1 VEVQQNRS
9 ETGCE
14 LGLALL
20 GLDHTDEAGANLREI
35 EVILW
40 QGGQIVVGDET
51 LFLRWTNMRGLER
64 PTIKSIA
71 SILAPFCR
79 AALFAER
86 SQNLSFQKCQQVS
99 RFQETGKFLV
109 TAKPSKWIGAKA
121 ACRLNGHQDP
131 LLIGLSWSV
140 VSCLEWLRYLHDTQM
155 ALPCC
160 VG

>member
-1 VEVQQNRS
+1 MEVQQNRS

-40 QGGQIVVGDET
+40 QGGQIVVADET

-71 SILAPFCR
+71 SISR
-79 AALFAER
+79 AVLPR
-86 SQNLSFQKCQQVS
+86 
-99 RFQETGKFLV
+99 R
-109 TAKPSKWIGAKA
+109 
-121 ACRLNGHQDP
+121 
-131 LLIGLSWSV
+131 V
-140 VSCLEWLRYLHDTQM
+140 VR
-155 ALPCC
+155 
-160 VG
+160 